1 MTSSRR
7 KSPSGFSLPEDETV
21 ETIEETTAEVMGGSV
36 EEEAEEAE
44 EEIVAEVKLPAAPVQ
59 APVLNN
65 PKPVVERTSPRRN
78 TPRFSAQR

>member
-7 KSPSGFSLPEDETV
+7 KSPMEFSLPVEEIA
-21 ETIEETTAEVMGGSV
+21 ETIEETTAEVVEESV
-36 EEEAEEAE
+36 EEEAEEE
-44 EEIVAEVKLPAAPVQ
+44 VVAEVKQPTAPVQ

-65 PKPVVERTSPRRN
+65 PKPVVARASSRRN